1 MTSAHP
7 SIVAPMALN
16 MRIDT
21 WDTDDEH
28 PDHPNQTGRSWRPIS
43 SEIGPWS
50 ASAFEPP
57 SEHADG

>member
-28 PDHPNQTGRSWRPIS
+28 PDHPNQTGRSWAADLIGNRPLV
-43 SEIGPWS
+43 GQRL
-50 ASAFEPP
+50 
-57 SEHADG
+57 